1 MFFKVKS
8 KETIKKNVMEA
19 GLAACECHGDVR
31 RSIGFA
37 FKENGINATCDMV
50 NEMANE
56 VFDAWQ
62 KSDELKERMAGHL
75 WTA

>member
-1 MFFKVKS
+1 MFFKAKS
-8 KETIKKNVMEA
+8 KDAIKKNVMEA

-31 RSIGFA
+31 RSISFA
-37 FKENGINATCDMV
+37 FKENGITPNFDMV
-50 NEMANE
+50 NAMADE

-75 WTA
+75 WTI